1 MSEFL
6 FILGALLFCHFLADY
21 PLQGDFLARAKN
33 HVDPIPNVSW
43 RHALFAHSFIHAGF
57 VYLVTGQ
64 PLFFFIELIGHA
76 IIDHEKCKGELTF
89 NMDQAIHLSMKVIYA
104 LVLIFI
110 L

>member
-1 MSEFL
+1 MTEFL
-6 FILGALLFCHFLADY
+6 FILGALLFFHFLADY

-33 HVDPIPNVSW
+33 HVEPIPNVSW

-64 PLFFFIELIGHA
+64 VLFFLIELIGHA
-76 IIDHEKCKGELTF
+76 ITDHEKCKGELTF
-89 NMDQAIHLSMKVIYA
+89 NMDQTIHISMKFMYA
-104 LVLIFI
+104 LILVLF